1 MAVAKQKTR
10 RETGERPI
18 EAPSTGQGR
27 AEALVA
33 VALDLFAARNFATV
47 TIKDIGREA
56 GANSALIYY
65 YFKDKEDLFRA
76 CIESAVEQAFERF
89 RVLHETNDSP
99 ADVIN
104 DWLDMH
110 IDVSDI
116 VRKMVKV
123 SVDYKN
129 LEGSQPSVDAA
140 IMRFYDGEAA
150 IIESCLREGAE
161 REDFRAVDP
170 QAMAMMISTFLDGVM
185 VRSIIIDDFD
195 LAASIKAFRQHLWVL
210 LDYSPPS

>member
-1 MAVAKQKTR
+1 MAVAKHKTA
-10 RETGERPI
+10 REQAEKSVDT
-18 EAPSTGQGR
+18 PSAGQGR

-33 VALDLFAARNFATV
+33 VALDLFAVRNFATV

-89 RVLHETNDSP
+89 RALHETNDSP
-99 ADVIN
+99 ADVIS

-116 VRKMVKV
+116 VRKMVKI

-161 REDFRAVDP
+161 RGDFRPVDP

-195 LAASIKAFRQHLWVL
+195 LAASIKAFRQHLWLL
-210 LDYSPPS
+210 LDYKAPT

>member
-1 MAVAKQKTR
+1 MD
-10 RETGERPI
+10 
-18 EAPSTGQGR
+18 APSTGQGR

-76 CIESAVEQAFERF
+76 CIESAVQQAFDRF
-89 RVLHETNDSP
+89 KLLHETSDSP
-99 ADVIN
+99 ADVIS

-140 IMRFYDGEAA
+140 IMRFYDEEAT
-150 IIESCLREGAE
+150 IIESCLRQGIEAG
-161 REDFRAVDP
+161 DFRAVNP
-170 QAMAMMISTFLDGVM
+170 EATAMMISTFLDGVM
-185 VRSIIIDDFD
+185 VRSIFIDDFD
-195 LAASIKAFRQHLWVL
+195 LDASIKAFRQHLWIL
-210 LDYSPPS
+210 LDYKPFS